1 MDSVSRFVRRLTAL
15 ALALAFSATATAALG
30 AHACPHHDGLP
41 TADAPAGAHAG
52 HDAHGDSGAPEHEG
66 PCTCV
71 GACAMHAPVALPA
84 AAAIRTLDPGAL
96 TVAPR
101 IESSTSV
108 VLPAPPFFLPFA
120 TAPPIR

>member
-1 MDSVSRFVRRLTAL
+1 MDSVSRFMRRLTAL

-41 TADAPAGAHAG
+41 TADSTAGSHAG
-52 HDAHGDSGAPEHEG
+52 HDAHGNPDTPEHEG

-71 GACAMHAPVALPA
+71 GACAMQAPVALPA
-84 AAAIRTLDPGAL
+84 AAAIPTLDAGEL

-108 VLPAPPFFLPFA
+108 VLPTTPFFLPFA
-120 TAPPIR
+120 IAPPIR

>member
-1 MDSVSRFVRRLTAL
+1 MHWVSRFMRRLTAL
-15 ALALAFSATATAALG
+15 ALAMAFSATATAALG

-41 TADAPAGAHAG
+41 TAEAPAGPHAG
-52 HDAHGDSGAPEHEG
+52 HDALGDSDAPEHEG

-71 GACAMHAPVALPA
+71 GACAMQAPVALPA
-84 AAAIRTLDPGAL
+84 APAIRPLDAGEL

-108 VLPAPPFFLPFA
+108 VLPASPFFLPFA